1 MKEVSEANEYTGI
14 ATTLARLE
22 GKLDASLAGQAGRI
36 DVHSERIRGLEE
48 QNVDHENRL
57 RTQESRRTISP
68 KQLWAGLGGSVATMA
83 AGSAI
88 VYRIARLFVNK

>member
-1 MKEVSEANEYTGI
+1 MDDVNEYTGI

-48 QNVDHENRL
+48 QNVDHETRM
-57 RTQESRRTISP
+57 RTQEGRKTISP
-68 KQLWAGLGGSVATMA
+68 KQLWAGLAGAVGTMA
-83 AGSAI
+83 AGTAI
-88 VYRIARLFVNK
+88 INFLISIINR

>member
-1 MKEVSEANEYTGI
+1 MNDVNEYTGI

-48 QNVDHENRL
+48 QNADHEHRI
-57 RTQESRRTISP
+57 RTQESRRTVSP
-68 KQLWAGLGGSVATMA
+68 KQLWMGLSGVVAVMAGAMG
-83 AGSAI
+83 I
-88 VYRIARLFVNK
+88 VNAVMNLINN

>member
-1 MKEVSEANEYTGI
+1 MDDVTEYTGI

-57 RTQESRRTISP
+57 RTQEARHTISP
-68 KQLWAGLGGSVATMA
+68 KQLWAGIGASVATMA
-83 AGSAI
+83 AGTA
-88 VYRIARLFVNK
+88 VVNAVAPYIINK

>member
-1 MKEVSEANEYTGI
+1 MDDVNEYTGI

-36 DVHSERIRGLEE
+36 DVHSERIRGVEE

-57 RTQESRRTISP
+57 RTQEGRKTISP
-68 KQLWAGLGGSVATMA
+68 KQLWAGLGAAVGSMA
-83 AGSAI
+83 AGTAVI
-88 VYRIARLFVNK
+88 NGLVALINK

>member
-1 MKEVSEANEYTGI
+1 MDDVTEYTGI

-57 RTQESRRTISP
+57 RTQEARKTISP
-68 KQLWAGLGGSVATMA
+68 KQLWAGIGASVATMA
-83 AGSAI
+83 AGTA
-88 VYRIARLFVNK
+88 VVNAVAPYIINK

>member
-1 MKEVSEANEYTGI
+1 MDDVTEYTGI

-57 RTQESRRTISP
+57 RTQEARKTISP
-68 KQLWAGLGGSVATMA
+68 KQLWAGIGASVATMA
-83 AGSAI
+83 AGTA
-88 VYRIARLFVNK
+88 VVNVVAPYVINK